1 VDNEKKKDDLQ
12 NMFEREVNR
21 EKNIEQILKKKLT
34 VPPTD
39 NKAELRIEKLVKERI
54 KKIEQS
60 YLPFVN
66 ALMQKSEM
74 P

>member
-1 VDNEKKKDDLQ
+1 
-12 NMFEREVNR
+12 MFERELNR

-34 VPPTD
+34 VQVVD
-39 NKAELRIEKLVKERI
+39 DRAEIKLEKLVKERI
-54 KKIEQS
+54 KKIEKA

-66 ALMQKSEM
+66 ALMQKTEL

>member
-1 VDNEKKKDDLQ
+1 
-12 NMFEREVNR
+12 MFERELNR

-34 VPPTD
+34 VQVVD
-39 NKAELRIEKLVKERI
+39 DRAEIKLEKLVKERI
-54 KKIEQS
+54 KKIEMA

-66 ALMQKSEM
+66 ALMQKTEL

>member
-1 VDNEKKKDDLQ
+1 
-12 NMFEREVNR
+12 MFERELNR

-34 VPPTD
+34 VQVVD
-39 NKAELRIEKLVKERI
+39 DRAEIKLEKLVKERI
-54 KKIEQS
+54 KKIEMV

-66 ALMQKSEM
+66 ALMQKTEL